1 MLEQALKQRV
11 QEALTPGQTAAL
23 SQLAHPGKS
32 MANPSAQDKK
42 DAESI
47 MALIKGAPGST
58 AASGG
63 ISLGEEYD
71 EDAVMELMAMAEQ
84 DMEEGMSCSVREIKD
99 RVNEAA
105 ERDGGQL
112 HLRVYPQMER
122 KIAVKRIVE
131 SGVYQ
136 IKRTLREASEVET
149 AQVVLAAQD
158 MADRMQKMIEQ
169 TSEMLYKELPAL
181 TDSIKY
187 ELSPDKAQAFNQT
200 AAAGLQGLLESLQ
213 ASKGQM
219 DTALAGLTGQA
230 TGAGLAPAPGDIA
243 GADIGAELGAEA
255 GAELGAAAGDEL
267 SAVDMP
273 PPEEEVAADLG
284 SEESLGR
291 ARK

>member
-1 MLEQALKQRV
+1 MKLTDLALKNTSKNTAGIIESQFGKKLAIASLDAARARTMLEQVSRTIGEYRRQPNFHTSQRSAAYLKAVMLEQALKQRV

-58 AASGG
+58 SATGG
-63 ISLGEEYD
+63 VSLGEEYD

-131 SGVYQ
+131 SGVYITAGSKVALPDGSVVKARDLSGANNLIFRRNSQ
-136 IKRTLREASEVET
+136 SGALEA
-149 AQVVLAAQD
+149 
-158 MADRMQKMIEQ
+158 
-169 TSEMLYKELPAL
+169 LP
-181 TDSIKY
+181 K
-187 ELSPDKAQAFNQT
+187 
-200 AAAGLQGLLESLQ
+200 
-213 ASKGQM
+213 
-219 DTALAGLTGQA
+219 TGQWD
-230 TGAGLAPAPGDIA
+230 GLNSVLHAN
-243 GADIGAELGAEA
+243 
-255 GAELGAAAGDEL
+255 
-267 SAVDMP
+267 
-273 PPEEEVAADLG
+273 
-284 SEESLGR
+284 
-291 ARK
+291 